1 MRRTVFIFDSDPATK
16 HLWPTWEARKAS
28 ISGNALTLEWPHG
41 TMTITAADPELVAD
55 LLFAHDSKAEIV
67 TGRLGITSVS
77 YSPIPK
83 DDTSVSS
90 NLAAALRAFLGDHP

>member
-1 MRRTVFIFDSDPATK
+1 
-16 HLWPTWEARKAS
+16 
-28 ISGNALTLEWPHG
+28 
-41 TMTITAADPELVAD
+41 MTITAADPELVAD

-77 YSPIPK
+77 YAPSPK
-83 DDTSVSS
+83 DDPALSS